1 MAHTYAD
8 VASFKN
14 FLLSDGVT
22 DFGTVDDGAIL
33 RVLEGSSRRVDGFT
47 GRTRSGFGPRIASNV
62 YDHDGSDFLDLDDD
76 FIAVTSVTSAASTGE
91 AAGTL
96 VADDDYLT
104 RPTFGPIRE
113 LIFPGL
119 GTSTIGSGYGVITA
133 VGTAGYSLETV
144 NLGTMG
150 TVTASATAGTLTA
163 GLAYPGM
170 TLLADAE
177 QMYVTAATGGT
188 ALTLVRGVNGTTAA
202 VHAASTTVYQYR
214 YDRAVELATHL
225 VAQRR
230 WRQKE
235 AGVTGDFGGGAMPF
249 GGHRDTERSILNAE
263 VGHLRLFE
271 AM

>member
-1 MAHTYAD
+1 MAHTYVD
-8 VASFKN
+8 VATFKN
-14 FLLSDGVT
+14 FLLSDGAT
-22 DFGTVDDGAIL
+22 DIGTTDDAAYL
-33 RVLEGSSRRVDGFT
+33 TTLEGASRRVDGFT

-62 YDHDGSDFLDLDDD
+62 YDHDGSDYLDLDDD

-104 RPTFGPIRE
+104 RPTYGPIRE

-119 GTSTIGSGYGVITA
+119 GTSTIGSGFGVITA

-144 NLGTMG
+144 NLGAMG
-150 TVTASATAGTLTA
+150 TVSASSTAGTLTSGA
-163 GLAYPGM
+163 AYPGM
-170 TLLADAE
+170 TLLADSE
-177 QMYVTAATGGT
+177 QMYVTAAVGGT

-202 VHAASTTVYQYR
+202 AHATATTIYQYR
-214 YDRAVELATHL
+214 YERDVESATRL

-235 AGVTGDFGGGAMPF
+235 SGVTGDFGGGAMPF
-249 GGHRDTERSILNAE
+249 GGHRDTERSILNAT

-271 AM
+271 TK